1 MNAAFLISHI
11 SQNQGLSQE
20 QIAQRADAEPAHVA
34 AWSRGENCPPEKHA
48 LLRKMAGPKYRDG
61 SEAESES

>member
-48 LLRKMAGPKYRDG
+48 LLRKMAEPSYRDG
-61 SEAESES
+61 GADDSQD